1 MSRIITKDKLLQL
14 AAQRLDEGKTIAGPV
29 EGSRR
34 LYFAKIN
41 KPEEL
46 VLDAAIMPSNSI
58 KEFFFPRCETICTYQ
73 HNGKEQIIKD
83 TQPLRTEQIIIGA
96 RPCDAASLPILDKVF
111 SWDFQD
117 KFYQDRR
124 EKSTVISFACSAA
137 DENCFCSSVGLSPDT
152 SSGSDVMLVQIDA
165 EAFEVRIFTD
175 KGEAL
180 FAGQTTEADR
190 TGQTASPPP
199 VRFNKDSVAEYLQA
213 HFGDPVFNETSLR
226 CVGCGA
232 CTYVCPTCHC
242 FDIVDEGGADKG
254 KRVKNWDSC
263 QFSLFTL
270 HASGHNPRKNQAAR
284 QYNRIAHKF
293 NIYPQKFGAVLCTG
307 CGNCTRVC
315 SASLGVR
322 PVLELLSQKSEQGKN

>member
-1 MSRIITKDKLLQL
+1 MPRIITKDKLLQL
-14 AAQRLDEGKTIAGPV
+14 VAQYLGEGKTVAGPA
-29 EGSRR
+29 EGSRQ
-34 LYFAKIN
+34 LYFTKIK

-46 VLDAAIMPSNSI
+46 VLNAAIMPSNTI
-58 KEFFFPRCETICTYQ
+58 KEFFFPRCETICTYR
-73 HNGKEQIIKD
+73 HNGKEQIIED
-83 TQPLRTEQIIIGA
+83 AQPLNAEQIIIGA

-111 SWDFQD
+111 AWDFQD

-124 EKSTVISFACSAA
+124 EKSTVISLACSAA

-152 SSGSDVMLVQIDA
+152 SSGSDAMLVQVDA
-165 EAFEVRIFTD
+165 GTFEVRVFTD

-180 FAGQTTEADR
+180 FAAQTTEADT

-199 VRFNKDSVAEYLQA
+199 VRFNKDSVAAYLQT
-213 HFGDPVFNETSLR
+213 HFGDPIFDETSLR

-232 CTYVCPTCHC
+232 CTYICPTCHC

-322 PVLELLSQKSEQGKN
+322 PVLEKIGQKGEQERN